1 MTSDKAILEIINGIK
16 IDFVDQPVQYRILK
30 EIKCS
35 NNEKLLIDIE
45 IEKYIK
51 QDIIHKVYHSE
62 NEFISQVFPRLKKS
76 GGVRIISNLSE
87 LNLNI
92 EYCHFKMENLNTVL
106 GLIESNCFMASIDLK
121 DAYFTVNVDPEYRK
135 FLRFFWNDE
144 LYEFRCMPNGLS
156 CAPRIFTKI
165 LKPIF
170 F

>member
-1 MTSDKAILEIINGIK
+1 
-16 IDFVDQPVQYRILK
+16 
-30 EIKCS
+30 
-35 NNEKLLIDIE
+35 
-45 IEKYIK
+45 
-51 QDIIHKVYHSE
+51 
-62 NEFISQVFPRLKKS
+62 
-76 GGVRIISNLSE
+76 
-87 LNLNI
+87 
-92 EYCHFKMENLNTVL
+92 MENLNTVL

-170 F
+170 SKLRLQGFTSVYYLDDTWVIPKMNVLKIFQTLFIH